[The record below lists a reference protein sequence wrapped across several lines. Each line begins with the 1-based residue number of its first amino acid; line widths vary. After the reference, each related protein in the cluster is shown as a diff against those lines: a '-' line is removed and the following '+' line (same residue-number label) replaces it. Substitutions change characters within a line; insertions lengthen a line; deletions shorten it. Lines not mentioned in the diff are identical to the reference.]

1 MDRSSTF
8 SHKHHELDA
17 TCNEQFSDKRSAC
30 SSHLCQPQI
39 VCSGRPKLGQLSSI
53 CQQEVSGLIACGSQ
67 TRSEPTTRSNS
78 IDCDK
83 DLPKVSMANKI
94 NQEIET
100 SRSDLIVPNG
110 KWNLFRVFNLS
121 YLIVQYDTYT
131 CLVVLDSNKTTSKHL
146 LSRRQS
152 SPSSSANVSV
162 VSNENSKTSEFE
174 LLLEAFR
181 LLPISQKDTASC
193 FNKLRYRF
201 GLELFIRNERI

>member
-1 MDRSSTF
+1 MHCYRWQGNDSLEDEIMLLHLFEMQDRNSAWTSLCFNQHVDDNCDSRTSLTSLPRHNSSPLHCNAALSTHGSSTF

-110 KWNLFRVFNLS
+110 K
-121 YLIVQYDTYT
+121 
-131 CLVVLDSNKTTSKHL
+131 
-146 LSRRQS
+146 
-152 SPSSSANVSV
+152 
-162 VSNENSKTSEFE
+162 
-174 LLLEAFR
+174 
-181 LLPISQKDTASC
+181 
-193 FNKLRYRF
+193 
-201 GLELFIRNERI
+201 